1 MKEYPQGTLGPY
13 RLEAVIGAGKV
24 AAVYR
29 AVHCEVGERRAVK
42 ILPRKEKARPD
53 HSGGFRREG
62 QLAVELR
69 HPNIIRTYESAET
82 GGFHYIAMELL
93 DGQPLSEIMP
103 AEGPQ
108 PLDRAATLLRQL
120 AAALD
125 YLHARGLV
133 HRDLNTRNVF
143 VGANNR
149 LTLIDFG
156 TALPFDVAKLVDG
169 GGVQKAKSVKRK
181 RGVRPRHPTDKA
193 MLSADRYGIGMIA
206 YELLTGQKPFR
217 GQSQLV
223 RNLGGTVLKLPR
235 PARALRP
242 DLPPAVDEVLLR
254 QLGKDLSLQYRSAG
268 EFVAALASAMAERPE
283 LEPSTAPAPVG

>member
-24 AAVYR
+24 ATVFR
-29 AVHCEVGERRAVK
+29 AVHCEVGDWRAVK
-42 ILPRKEKARPD
+42 ILPRKEKARHD
-53 HSGGFRREG
+53 QSGSFRREG
-62 QLAVELR
+62 RLAVELC
-69 HPNIIRTYESAET
+69 HPNIIRTYESAEV

-93 DGQPLSEIMP
+93 DGQPLSQIMP

-108 PLDRAATLLRQL
+108 PLDRAARLLRQL

-143 VGANNR
+143 VGVNDR

-156 TALPFDVAKLVDG
+156 TALPFDVGDLADDG
-169 GGVQKAKSVKRK
+169 PRKAKSVRRR
-181 RGVRPRHPTDKA
+181 RGVRPRRPTDKA
-193 MLSADRYGIGMIA
+193 LLSTDRYGIGMIA

-217 GQSQLV
+217 GHSQLV
-223 RNLGGTVLKLPR
+223 RNIGGTVLKLPR

-268 EFVAALASAMAERPE
+268 EFVDALVSAMAERPE
-283 LEPSTAPAPVG
+283 LEPSMAPAPAG